1 MKSNLKTKY
10 YNNIKTMNNKVNT
23 LEIEINNMKNIIS
36 KIGKL
41 FLSYEK

>member
-1 MKSNLKTKY
+1 
-10 YNNIKTMNNKVNT
+10 MNNKVNT